1 MLPEKNKHL
10 LYALLLLAFSVVCT
24 TALANS
30 KVYFFIAEVATVIE
44 ENLSI
49 SNNEIEKDA
58 SSESSNSTQ
67 NTQKSKNFASFMP
80 PTTVLGADNETNCGT
95 DGSLVAEVFV
105 CGDFDFK
112 DLTIAGNPAGAIW
125 ERYTPSGGCSLD
137 FSDSCPSFLVAGSNC
152 STGPGNWTQVQTG
165 PNYTM
170 DPADVPIASGAEY
183 RVRVNGTT
191 YYIKAT
197 KSAFTYD
204 FEVND
209 VVCGTLGSIRINAL
223 PPSYELKIADSSGS
237 FGPWQTS
244 REFTNL
250 ISGDYTVEVRLSG
263 LPTTCEYPYPPF
275 TIVDRGLDIEVTV
288 TDATCAGQNGD
299 IFVQLNGAEVPGP
312 YTYTLVNDVTGQPIV
327 FTPGIAADSYTF
339 NSVSPGAYVIRV
351 ETPECLIENGNDIS
365 GNPISIGEGLQA
377 IVVDANLNGQSFGCA
392 NITDID
398 IDITTTGGT
407 PPYSY
412 TVTST
417 TSGSGSS
424 PANYTDTETSLY
436 NVTASDT
443 YTFIITDA
451 NGCSPDQPL
460 SVYIDNLPAPTID
473 PEPVFGTCTNGGGKI
488 DFQVVNNPGY
498 DLEFRVTSGDPYVN
512 FNIVNVPD
520 GSYSDMWVRY
530 SQGSF
535 SCEILIADTVVVT
548 SDGTITGAVSVSA
561 DFTCTAGG
569 GTITFDPTM
578 TAGGTGNGYE
588 YSIDGSNYG
597 TVTVFSGLAPGTYT
611 PFIRDDSGCPQAI
624 GASLV
629 INDPAS
635 PTDITF
641 TQDNVNCATGTIE
654 VTVTVVGGA
663 AVASYEI
670 IAPAGAV
677 TGTQPS
683 NVFPNLVL
691 DTRHD
696 FLITDVNGCEHPASF
711 VTGGVSTIR
720 ARVQGGGDTEV
731 CAGDTDGFGTF
742 VIDGFSQD
750 TPGAD
755 YTYIISGTALSGSS
769 SDLLIPVT
777 GLSIG
782 TYTITVTDSDTNCV
796 TTADLVISG
805 PTVPLSVAA
814 NVTPMSCNNGNVGS
828 LEALMTG
835 GFSGQEQYQLT
846 YPDGSVIPW
855 KNGRFFG
862 GLDQT
867 GNYTIEVRDS
877 EGCIASSP
885 FNLISLGAPTITTGT
900 VNSCFTSGAFAS
912 IEVFSGAGTGSIND
926 HRFRILGEGLQPL
939 GTPGTH
945 TFTNLTPG
953 TYTIEVQNITT
964 LCTATLPQ
972 ITIEPE
978 LQVQLNLNS
987 PIACGGNGAIDIVVA
1002 GGDISDLT
1010 ATNYTLFLN
1019 TNPIAGHVNVPLT
1032 TYPFTY
1038 TVPFGQHGNYTIE
1051 FTDNN
1056 GCSDMSEPITMIEP
1070 TNITAVAVPTGPSC
1084 GDPNSGFVEIVPIV
1098 SPGIPPFEFVFGP
1111 VGSLTDVTTDP
1122 NYPDGNAG
1130 DGVVY
1135 TFSSVNVY
1143 SGLTAGTY
1151 EYIVIDD
1158 RGCPTSLQTVNI
1170 VANTDPA
1177 PEVIATPIA
1186 AICNPGAPVSGGIT
1200 INSITPG
1207 SPDYIIQ
1214 IEDNF
1219 GNVFFRQEDIA
1230 PGDLPLAISDPS
1242 FIPGTYQVVVIDAR
1256 GCIDIEP
1263 VTIASASLDI
1273 IPDPITPPLVCT
1285 PGGETLCVEVVGG
1298 TLPEDYEIRMVT
1310 TPVSPWLPLNGPP
1323 DRHCFPNLLLGVA
1336 YTIEVRDVNTGC
1348 TYQEVITLPD
1358 GPNIDVILDVD
1369 GITCRN
1375 GDVGVNYT
1383 IDAANAGTAP
1393 YDITITNLDTGVVVH
1408 DVTGTNDLT
1417 LVSDLSVPEGRY
1429 GIAITDSGDCSAG
1442 AEAEAI
1448 LDSPRVDI
1456 ISNEN
1461 ANCNAPGLLTVRG
1474 SGGDPYPSSGVGS
1487 LPDGAPYEFAYV
1499 PSGTPVD
1506 EDGTATPST
1515 LDDFTTETSIS
1526 LAGSPFPG
1534 TQYDIWVRDENFCSY
1549 RISAAVI
1556 QEDPPLPLPTVIVNN
1571 QCDVATPSAGFEITV
1586 EMPGTVDTPTFTLDG
1601 TSITPAYT
1609 PGVITQA
1616 TFNVFSIGDYPVNVV
1631 DINGCFT
1638 NSIASVYQVLSASAD
1653 FTSTPPSCTNP
1664 DGEIVITVDGGS
1676 GDFNYVLSGN
1686 DYTGASITNVPQTN
1700 NGIFTGIAPG
1710 TYQVLVTDRQVTGA
1724 GGLPCEYL
1732 VDGIVSETPTS
1743 PDIIDTGAEDITC
1756 NNANDGSI
1764 TVTLNPG
1771 SDADGILEYR
1781 LYDSANILL
1790 ITNVPAPPLG
1800 PSNTFT
1806 GLSADTYRV
1815 EVETERGCIDTESV
1829 SIANPDPFVI
1839 LPPNTIPTFQ
1849 CSPGA
1854 NQVSSA
1860 IFTILVDDAGGNG
1873 GTPGIPVDYRFRI
1886 DPTAS
1891 FGTSAT
1897 FEVFDTGV
1905 TQTITVEAI
1914 DARGCPAA
1922 PISFDINP
1930 PTDVT
1935 GIITQNT
1942 AMSCIQGEI
1951 IDVAVSMTTFADYV
1965 IRANSNSI
1973 ATFADISRAAPTTNP
1988 DVVQIT
1994 LPQVEGD
2001 YYLEVLTGGCIYP
2014 LPVYTVIAPENPV
2027 ITIAEITPETC
2038 FNNQDGIISIDVANY
2053 TGNDYTYWVYDA
2065 NDPGF
2070 LIDDFTASTPLSGAS
2085 GILGPLTIDIGADG
2099 NPATINDLPGGNIR
2113 VVVREDNAPDCLG
2126 YSNVI
2131 TVGSPN
2137 PIGPLEVFNLVQ
2149 DQTVGCSDNLGI
2161 ISYDAQY
2168 GWDTDPFTFTIARED
2183 QPSGSPRTGVWIDI
2197 VTNSPQQS
2205 INDLSAGWY
2214 RVSVSDLYNC
2224 IGTAEIE
2231 LLPTP
2236 IVEVVLNIERQLEC
2250 PNGND
2255 AILVA
2260 VNPND
2265 TTIEGAIGGVA
2276 GEEFLYQLIKLDS
2289 NHADPLN
2296 QDPSDAL
2303 NREFEFGQQTSP
2315 RFEGSGGVGVI
2326 AEGYYSVLVE
2336 GPFGCFGYS
2345 PVIQVFPP
2353 APINPQLRLVAAP
2366 ACGDPGILELRVFN
2380 FEVGAT
2386 YQYRTL
2392 GSTDPWV
2399 TMTDQGGTAA
2409 ENLPGVI
2416 GTTYEYEVQKVGVN
2430 STCLARFTNQ
2440 VPVIDPLVLTIESA
2454 SPQSSPSCSTID
2466 DGRIEIF
2473 ADGGTGIFE
2482 YSLYLADESAPTI
2495 RTTLYRGPQVSANFE
2510 NLPANYYVAV
2520 VTSGTSI
2527 TLRCEAQAE
2536 FNLEPAIAASI
2547 DFDVQ
2552 DVLCFG
2558 DATGSITMTVDPSY
2572 VDLVEFAIEPN
2583 FANLVSDPDNPLEYT
2598 FTDLPVKPDGSD
2610 YVILAQDAEGCPYF
2624 FNVPMAQP
2632 DRLEITNLQTTPELC
2647 IGANDGTVVFDILG
2661 GTPFNNPV
2669 VSATPYYEY
2678 MIEMTSPVDETGLG
2692 TFGVYDGLPIQNLI
2706 GGATYNIFIRDVNA
2720 CMADDI
2726 FTINIG
2732 VDLSAEPLVQYGC
2745 EGIFPS
2751 STATVVLG
2759 DTSLLPDLLFYLEDV
2774 NSTAPALTEQ
2784 QMIDVADT
2792 QFTWGDLPASN
2803 YRAHIFH
2810 QNGCSIIVDL
2820 GEILAYEP
2828 LTLSQPEKTAPN
2840 EVTIT
2845 ATGGFGDYEYFF
2857 QGESQGADN
2866 VYISNQDTNVEI
2878 EVRDSMGC
2886 VVMASIPFDFTGMLE
2901 IPNFFTPDGDNN
2913 NDVWFPKNRE
2923 FFPNIEVQIYD
2934 RYGRVVAILNQI
2946 TSWDGTYE
2954 GNDLPSGDYW
2964 YVVNQNDDRKT
2975 RYVGHFTLYR

>member
-1 MLPEKNKHL
+1 MLPKKNQHL
-10 LYALLLLAFSVVCT
+10 LYALFLLALSVVCT

-30 KVYFFIAEVATVIE
+30 KVYTFISEVASVIE
-44 ENLSI
+44 ENLPV
-49 SNNEIEKDA
+49 SNDEIEKKA
-58 SSESSNSTQ
+58 SFVNKNSTQ
-67 NTQKSKNFASFMP
+67 NTQANKNFTAFMP
-80 PTTVLGADNETNCGT
+80 PTTVLGADNETNCST

-105 CGDFDFK
+105 CGDYDFK
-112 DLTIAGNPAGAIW
+112 DLSIAGNPAGAIW
-125 ERYTPSGGCSLD
+125 EQYIPSGACALD

-152 STGPGNWTQVQTG
+152 SNGPANWTQVATG
-165 PNYTM
+165 PTYTM
-170 DPADVPIASGAEY
+170 DPADVPVATGAEY

-209 VVCGTLGSIRINAL
+209 AVCGTLGSIRINAL
-223 PPSYELKIADSSGS
+223 PPSYELRIADSSDS

-244 REFTNL
+244 REFTDL

-263 LPTTCEYPYPPF
+263 VPTACIYPYPPF
-275 TIVDRGLDIEVTV
+275 TIVDRSLDIDVTV

-299 IFVQLNGAEVPGP
+299 IFVQLNGTEVPGP

-339 NSVSPGAYVIRV
+339 SSVSPGAYIIRV
-351 ETPECLIENGNDIS
+351 ETPECMVENGDDTS
-365 GNPISIGEGLQA
+365 GNPITIGEGLQP

-392 NITDID
+392 SITDID
-398 IDITTTGGT
+398 INITTTGGT

-417 TSGSGSS
+417 TSGSGTS
-424 PANYTDTETSLY
+424 PANYTDTETSFY

-443 YTFIITDA
+443 YTFTITDA

-460 SVYIDNLPAPTID
+460 SVYIDELPAPSID

-498 DLEFRVTSGDPYVN
+498 DLEYRVTSGDPWVN
-512 FNIVNVPD
+512 YNIVNVPD
-520 GSYSDMWVRY
+520 GTYNDMWVRY
-530 SQGSF
+530 TQGSF
-535 SCEILIADTVVVT
+535 SCEILIADTVIVT
-548 SDGTITGAVSVSA
+548 SDSSIIGSASVAA

-569 GTITFDPTM
+569 GSITFNGGM
-578 TAGGTGNGYE
+578 TAGGTGTGYE
-588 YSIDGSNYG
+588 YSIDNVTYQTG
-597 TVTVFSGLAPGTYT
+597 TSFTGLTPGTYT
-611 PFIRDDSGCPQAI
+611 PFIRDDSGCRQAI
-624 GASLV
+624 GVPLV
-629 INDPAS
+629 INEPAT

-641 TQDNVNCATGTIE
+641 AQDNVNCATGTSE

-663 AVASYEI
+663 AVSTYEI

-677 TGTQPS
+677 TGTQAS

-696 FLITDVNGCEHPASF
+696 FVITDVNGCTHPASF
-711 VTGGVSTIR
+711 VTGGISTIR
-720 ARVQGGGDTEV
+720 ARVQDGGDTEV

-750 TPGAD
+750 TPGTD
-755 YTYIISGTALSGSS
+755 YTYTISGTALSGSS

-777 GLSIG
+777 GLGVG

-805 PTVPLSVAA
+805 PAVALSVTP
-814 NVTPMSCNNGNVGS
+814 NFTPMSCANGNVGS
-828 LEALMTG
+828 LEAVKTG
-835 GFSGQEQYQLT
+835 GFSGQAQYQLT
-846 YPDGSVIPW
+846 YPDLSVIPW

-862 GLDQT
+862 GLNQT
-867 GNYTIEVRDS
+867 GVYTIEVRDAQ
-877 EGCIASSP
+877 GCIATND
-885 FNLISLGAPTITTGT
+885 FNLTSLGAPTITAGT
-900 VNSCFTSGAFAS
+900 VNRCFTASTFAS
-912 IEVFSGAGTGSIND
+912 IEVFSAVGTGNLSD
-926 HRFRILGEGLQPL
+926 HRFRIIGQGLQAA

-945 TFTNLTPG
+945 TFTNLAPG
-953 TYTIEVQNITT
+953 TYTVEVENIATG
-964 LCTATLPQ
+964 CTATLAP

-987 PIACGGNGAIDIVVA
+987 QIACGGNGAIDIVVN
-1002 GGDISDLT
+1002 GGDVSNLT
-1010 ATNYTLFLN
+1010 ATNYILRKDGV
-1019 TNPIAGHVNVPLT
+1019 PVPGHNGVQLPSS
-1032 TYPFTY
+1032 PFTY
-1038 TVPFGQHGNYTIE
+1038 TVPFGEHGDYVIE
-1051 FTDNN
+1051 LTDNN
-1056 GCSDMSEPITMIEP
+1056 GCSDVSEPLTMIEP
-1070 TNITAVAVPTGPSC
+1070 TNITAAALPTGPSC

-1098 SPGIPPFEFVFGP
+1098 SPGVPPFQYVFGP
-1111 VGSLTDVTTDP
+1111 VGSLTDVVTNP
-1122 NYPDGNAG
+1122 NFPDGNAV

-1135 TFSSVNVY
+1135 TFSSINVY
-1143 SGLTAGTY
+1143 SGLSAGTY
-1151 EYIVIDD
+1151 EYMVIDD
-1158 RGCPTSLQTVNI
+1158 RGCPTSLQTVVV

-1177 PEVIATPIA
+1177 PEVTATEIA
-1186 AICNPGAPVSGGIT
+1186 ATCTPGAPISGGIT

-1207 SPDYIIQ
+1207 SPNYTIQ

-1219 GNVFFRQEDIA
+1219 GNSFFRQENVA
-1230 PGDLPLAISDPS
+1230 PGDLPLAITDPS
-1242 FIPGTYQVVVIDAR
+1242 FIPGNYQVVVIDAR

-1310 TPVSPWLPLNGPP
+1310 IPASPWMPLNSPP
-1323 DRHCFPNLLLGVA
+1323 DRHCFANLLLGVA

-1358 GPNIDVILDVD
+1358 GPNIGVTLDVD

-1375 GDVGVNYT
+1375 GNVGVNYT
-1383 IDAANAGTAP
+1383 IDVANAGTAP
-1393 YDITITNLDTGVVVH
+1393 YDVTITNLDTGVIVH
-1408 DVTGTNDLT
+1408 NVTGTNDLT
-1417 LVSDLSVPEGRY
+1417 LASDLSVVEGRY

-1448 LDSPRVDI
+1448 LSAPRVDI
-1456 ISNEN
+1456 ISNIN
-1461 ANCNAPGLLTVRG
+1461 ANCNASGLLTVRG
-1474 SGGDPYPSSGVGS
+1474 SGGNPYPASGPGS
-1487 LPDGAPYEFAYV
+1487 LPDGSSYEFAYV
-1499 PSGTPVD
+1499 PVGTPVD
-1506 EDGTATPST
+1506 EDGTATPLDAS
-1515 LDDFTTETSIS
+1515 DDFITDTSVS
-1526 LAGSPFPG
+1526 LPGSPLPG
-1534 TQYDIWVRDENFCSY
+1534 TQYEIWVRDNNLCSY

-1571 QCDVATPSAGFEITV
+1571 QCDVTTPVGGFEITV

-1609 PGVITQA
+1609 PGVTTQA
-1616 TFNVFSIGDYPVNVV
+1616 IFFVNSIGAYPVNVA

-1638 NSIASVYQVLSASAD
+1638 NSIANVYQVLSASAD

-1664 DGEIVITVDGGS
+1664 DGEIVITANGGS
-1676 GDFNYVLSGN
+1676 GDFNYTLSGN
-1686 DYTGASITNVPQTN
+1686 DYNGAAITVVTQTN
-1700 NGIFTGIAPG
+1700 NGTFTGIVPG
-1710 TYQVLVTDRQVTGA
+1710 TYEVMVRDNQVTGA
-1724 GGLPCEYL
+1724 LGAPCEYT
-1732 VDGIVSETPTS
+1732 VTGIVSETPTS

-1764 TVTLNPG
+1764 TVTLQPG
-1771 SDADGILEYR
+1771 TDIDGILEYR
-1781 LYDSANILL
+1781 LYDSANTLL
-1790 ITNVPAPPLG
+1790 VTNLPAPPLG

-1815 EVETERGCIDTESV
+1815 EVETERGCIDAETV
-1829 SIANPDPFVI
+1829 TIANPDPFAI
-1839 LPPNTIPTFQ
+1839 LIPNPLPIFQ

-1860 IFTILVDDAGGNG
+1860 TFTILVDVAGGNG
-1873 GTPGIPVDYRFRI
+1873 GTPGDYRFRI
-1886 DPTAS
+1886 DPADS

-1914 DARGCPAA
+1914 DARGCPAV
-1922 PISFDINP
+1922 PISFDIEP

-1935 GIITQNT
+1935 GVITQDT

-1965 IRANSNSI
+1965 IRANSNSV
-1973 ATFADISRAAPTTNP
+1973 ATFADIARTAPTTNP
-1988 DVVQIT
+1988 DVAQIT

-2001 YYLEVLTGGCIYP
+2001 YYLEVVTGGCIYP
-2014 LPVYTVIAPENPV
+2014 LPVYTVVAPVNPI
-2027 ITIAEITPETC
+2027 ITIAEVTPETC
-2038 FNNQDGIISIDVANY
+2038 FNSQNGIISIDVASY

-2099 NPATINDLPGGNIR
+2099 NPATINDLPSGNIR
-2113 VVVREDNAPDCLG
+2113 VVVREDDAPDCLG

-2149 DQTVGCSDNLGI
+2149 DQTVGCSDDLGI

-2168 GWDTDPFTFTIARED
+2168 GWDTDPFTFTISRED
-2183 QPSGSPRTGVWIDI
+2183 QPSGSTRTGNWIDL

-2205 INDLSAGWY
+2205 LNDLSAGWY
-2214 RVSVSDLYNC
+2214 RVTVTDLYNC
-2224 IGTAEIE
+2224 TGTAEIE

-2236 IVEVVLNIERQLEC
+2236 IVEVALSIDRQLEC
-2250 PNGND
+2250 PNGTD

-2260 VNPND
+2260 VDPND
-2265 TTIEGAIGGVA
+2265 MTTEGAIGGVA

-2289 NHADPLN
+2289 NHADPMN
-2296 QDPSDAL
+2296 QDPSDPA
-2303 NREFEFGQQTSP
+2303 NREFEFGQQVSP

-2326 AEGYYSVLVE
+2326 PEGYYSVLVE
-2336 GPFGCFGYS
+2336 GPYGCFGYS
-2345 PVIQVFPP
+2345 PVIQVIPP
-2353 APINPQLRLVAAP
+2353 PPINPQLRLVAAP

-2392 GSTDPWV
+2392 GSSDPWV
-2399 TMTDQGGTAA
+2399 TMMDQAGTAA

-2440 VPVIDPLVLTIESA
+2440 VPVVDPLVLTIDSA
-2454 SPQSSPSCSTID
+2454 SPQSSPSCSSID
-2466 DGRIEIF
+2466 DGRIEIH
-2473 ADGGTGIFE
+2473 ADGGTGVYQ

-2495 RTTLYRGPQVSANFE
+2495 RTTLYRGPQDSANFE
-2510 NLPANYYVAV
+2510 NLPPNYYVAV
-2520 VTSGTSI
+2520 VTSGSN
-2527 TLRCEAQAE
+2527 CEEQAE

-2547 DFDVQ
+2547 VPTAQ
-2552 DVLCFG
+2552 NVLCFG

-2572 VDLVEFAIEPN
+2572 VGLVEFAIEPN
-2583 FANLVSDPDNPLEYT
+2583 YANLVSDPDNPLEYT

-2632 DRLEITNLQTTPELC
+2632 DVLEITNLQTTPELC
-2647 IGANDGTVVFDILG
+2647 IGANDGTVVFDVLG
-2661 GTPFNNPV
+2661 GTPFNDPL

-2678 MIEMTSPVDETGLG
+2678 MIEMSSPVDETGLG
-2692 TFGVYDGLPIQNLI
+2692 TFAAYDGQPIQNLI
-2706 GGATYNIFIRDVNA
+2706 GGAAYNLFIRDAND
-2720 CMADDI
+2720 CTADDV
-2726 FTINIG
+2726 FSINIG

-2751 STATVVLG
+2751 STTTVVLG
-2759 DTSLLPDLLFYLEDV
+2759 DTSILPDLLFYLEDV
-2774 NSTAPALTEQ
+2774 NSTATPLTQQ
-2784 QMIDVADT
+2784 QMIDVADI
-2792 QFTWGDLPASN
+2792 QYTWGDLPASN

-2820 GEILAYEP
+2820 GEILSYEP

-2845 ATGGFGDYEYFF
+2845 AMGGYGDYEYFF
-2857 QGESQGADN
+2857 QGESQGTDN
-2866 VYISNQDTNVEI
+2866 VYISNQDANVEI

-2923 FFPNIEVQIYD
+2923 FFPNIEVKIYD

-2964 YVVNQNDDRKT
+2964 YVVNQNDDRET